1 MTLVW
6 RLGPGR
12 SYPSTRL
19 ASAELMV
26 IQQNMSFV
34 SEGYTSLGGRLKSE
48 AAQLSSLLDGVK
60 ETQKEADLMVAWLG
74 DMKHKAA
81 SGNSAAGEKGSVKAQ
96 LEQQRVGGD
105 RGDVVGRAPPSKPD
119 L

>member
-1 MTLVW
+1 MRLVW
-6 RLGPGR
+6 RLAPGR

-48 AAQLSSLLDGVK
+48 AAQLSSLLEGVK

-96 LEQQRVGGD
+96 LEQQKVGGG
-105 RGDVVGRAPPSKPD
+105 RWDVVGRASPSKPD

>member
-1 MTLVW
+1 
-6 RLGPGR
+6 
-12 SYPSTRL
+12 
-19 ASAELMV
+19 MV
-26 IQQNMSFV
+26 IQQNMSYV
-34 SEGYTSLGGRLKSE
+34 SEGYSSLGGRLKSE
-48 AAQLSSLLDGVK
+48 VAQLSGLLEGVK

-96 LEQQRVGGD
+96 LEQQKVGWTG
-105 RGDVVGRAPPSKPD
+105 GM